1 MTEEHPEHIRREIM
15 ALVSKYHR
23 ARFGN
28 NRPQNRVPVSG
39 KVFDE
44 KELQYGVGAV
54 LDGWWTEG
62 KISRRF
68 EKALC
73 KFLGINHCLI
83 VNSGSSAN
91 LLAFTA
97 LTSHALGERRLRPG
111 DEVIT
116 VAAGFP
122 TTVNPILQNGCV
134 PVFCDV
140 LPETHNIDTRQLEEA
155 RSPRT
160 KAVFIAHT
168 LGNPFDL
175 NTVRAFCDQHKLWLI
190 EDNCDA
196 LGSRYDGR
204 LTGTFGDLATVSF
217 YPAHHITMG
226 EGGVVLTQHQEL
238 AKIVRALR
246 DWGRDCY
253 CPTGKDNTCGKRFGW
268 QLGELPEGYDHKYI
282 YAELGYNLKNTDL
295 NVALGLAQLEKL
307 PSFIEQRHRNFDLL
321 TEHFKPWSDRFHL
334 PQATPNAAPAWFGF
348 PLLLREDCG
357 FERTEIINHL
367 EKDGIATRLIFAGNL
382 TRQPYFARGEHSYR
396 VVGDLRQTDR
406 VMKDAFW
413 IGVYPGLDQSHFEQV
428 AARVTAFL
436 KNR

>member
-1 MTEEHPEHIRREIM
+1 M
-15 ALVSKYHR
+15 ALVAKYHR
-23 ARFGN
+23 ARFGGEAAIK
-28 NRPQNRVPVSG
+28 RVPVSG

-68 EKALC
+68 EKSLSR
-73 KFLGINHCLI
+73 FLGLKHCLV

-91 LLAFTA
+91 LLALTA
-97 LTSHALGERRLRPG
+97 LTSHVLGERRIQPG

-122 TTVNPILQNGCV
+122 TTVNPILQVGCV

-140 LPETHNIDTRQLEEA
+140 LPATHNLDPSQLNA
-155 RSPRT
+155 ALSSKT
-160 KAVFIAHT
+160 KAVFLAHT

-175 NTVRAFCDQHKLWLI
+175 KAVRAFCDQHDLWLI

-196 LGSRYDGR
+196 LGSRYNNR
-204 LTGTFGDLATVSF
+204 FTGTFGDLATVSF

-226 EGGVVLTQHQEL
+226 EGGVVLTQDDTL

-268 QLGELPEGYDHKYI
+268 KLGDLPEGYDHKYI

-295 NVALGLAQLEKL
+295 NVALGLAQLDKL
-307 PSFIEQRHRNFDLL
+307 QGFIEKRKANFAALSAL
-321 TEHFKPWSDRFHL
+321 FEPWSDRFEL
-334 PQATPNAAPAWFGF
+334 PQATPNSDPAWFGF
-348 PLLLREDCG
+348 PLSLRADCG
-357 FERTEIINHL
+357 FSRNAVINHL
-367 EKDGIATRLIFAGNL
+367 EGDGIATRLVFAGNL
-382 TRQPYFARGEHSYR
+382 TRQPYFARGEYSYR
-396 VVGDLRQTDR
+396 VATTLTQTDR
-406 VMKDAFW
+406 VMNDAFW
-413 IGVYPGLDQSHFEQV
+413 IGVYPGLDQRHFEIV
-428 AARVTAFL
+428 AESLRRFF
-436 KNR
+436 N